1 MPCRNQYRTG
11 PPPHSCKDPQRKDVY
26 KRQEARLDEVKNMLE
41 ECNYDVDE
49 AENIVLEQLGLEM
62 DYLEDILF

>member
-1 MPCRNQYRTG
+1 MNRIIEILM
-11 PPPHSCKDPQRKDVY
+11 
-26 KRQEARLDEVKNMLE
+26 KRDGNTEKEAEARLDEVKNMLE
-41 ECNYDVDE
+41 ECKYDVDE

>member
-1 MPCRNQYRTG
+1 M
-11 PPPHSCKDPQRKDVY
+11 
-26 KRQEARLDEVKNMLE
+26 KRDGNTEKEAEARLDEVKNMLE

>member
-1 MPCRNQYRTG
+1 MNRIIEILM
-11 PPPHSCKDPQRKDVY
+11 
-26 KRQEARLDEVKNMLE
+26 KRDGNTEKEAEARLDEVKNMLE
-41 ECNYDVDE
+41 ECYYDVDE

>member
-1 MPCRNQYRTG
+1 MMNRIIEILM
-11 PPPHSCKDPQRKDVY
+11 
-26 KRQEARLDEVKNMLE
+26 KRDGNTEKEAESRLDEVKNMLE
-41 ECNYDVDE
+41 ECNYDADE